1 MKLMIAVLIGL
12 AVQGFLS
19 PPCTA
24 QGLILIPR
32 DTTLTGSLGNEFVF
46 DVLIRNGSASPLG
59 VSVRRI
65 ENQILPGWQSSLCFG
80 TACFPPGVD
89 SIATTRTF
97 GSGPL
102 NPGDSLDFS
111 VHMTALTTPGLG
123 TVAVLFRNL
132 NQPAESYTVR
142 FRADAVSSSVGHD
155 LNLPGGF
162 ALAQNYPNPFN
173 PSTRIRY
180 SVGSSS
186 VVDLRA
192 YDLLGREVAV
202 LVDARREPGSYD
214 VQYDCG
220 TLAAGTYIYR
230 LRSGF
235 LSASRTMTLV
245 K

>member
-32 DTTLTGSLGNEFVF
+32 DTTLTGSLGSEFVF

-59 VSVRRI
+59 VSVCRI
-65 ENQILPGWQSSLCFG
+65 ENQLLPGWQSSLCFG

-111 VHMTALTTPGLG
+111 VHMTALTARLTTMGMKII
-123 TVAVLFRNL
+123 
-132 NQPAESYTVR
+132 VR
-142 FRADAVSSSVGHD
+142 RKTLPRRTALRPMAISRA
-155 LNLPGGF
+155 PMT
-162 ALAQNYPNPFN
+162 Y
-173 PSTRIRY
+173 
-180 SVGSSS
+180 
-186 VVDLRA
+186 
-192 YDLLGREVAV
+192 
-202 LVDARREPGSYD
+202 
-214 VQYDCG
+214 
-220 TLAAGTYIYR
+220 AGTKI
-230 LRSGF
+230 
-235 LSASRTMTLV
+235 AV